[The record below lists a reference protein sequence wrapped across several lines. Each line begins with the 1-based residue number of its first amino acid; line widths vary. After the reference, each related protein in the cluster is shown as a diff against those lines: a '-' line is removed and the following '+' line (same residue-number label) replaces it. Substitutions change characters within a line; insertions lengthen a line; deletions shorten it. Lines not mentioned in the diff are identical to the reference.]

1 MSESVLIST
10 GSSLEGYEIV
20 EYLGFISSQALL
32 GSNFLSGI
40 ASSVTNVSQKEMT
53 KLDKCRETA
62 EKRILAEAE
71 KKGANA
77 ILGLKMSQASL
88 DGGSYGVIMTGNAVV
103 VRKKVVVDNSIHRE
117 LLVMNYYTRIVPR
130 PVKIIL
136 DGDKN
141 EINLGIVCVNYNND
155 DIISIRTDIEFTNL
169 YDERLLIKNVD
180 FTFSKGGNLSVIE
193 SDFIFSK
200 ISPNDVKIL
209 KDAKV
214 FLNKYVTSR
223 GIIACN
229 DSPINVDMSYK
240 KLESLKEKKG
250 IDAVS
255 KYKSD
260 GMIWTCI
267 CGHVNEAGLTECI
280 ICKRKQKDIMVKPRF
295 NYEKMISEMREK
307 EYVIEIKDVLMGHLK
322 EIDSKYRMPLLEIME
337 SGLQYERTRGNMK
350 DSVIEKVEKLFE
362 EDSEE

>member
-1 MSESVLIST
+1 M
-10 GSSLEGYEIV
+10 
-20 EYLGFISSQALL
+20 
-32 GSNFLSGI
+32 
-40 ASSVTNVSQKEMT
+40 
-53 KLDKCRETA
+53 
-62 EKRILAEAE
+62 
-71 KKGANA
+71 
-77 ILGLKMSQASL
+77 
-88 DGGSYGVIMTGNAVV
+88 
-103 VRKKVVVDNSIHRE
+103 
-117 LLVMNYYTRIVPR
+117 
-130 PVKIIL
+130 
-136 DGDKN
+136 
-141 EINLGIVCVNYNND
+141 
-155 DIISIRTDIEFTNL
+155 
-169 YDERLLIKNVD
+169 D

-240 KLESLKEKKG
+240 RLESLKEKKG

-295 NYEKMISEMREK
+295 NYEKMI
-307 EYVIEIKDVLMGHLK
+307 KDVLMGHLK